1 MVWVLYNITTVRELG
16 MYSRIKRMKAMKL
29 YSETGS
35 VTEVIRVL
43 GYPTRRTLYN
53 WLEEEGE
60 QDGKASPFRIGGRS
74 ERAAHMTDDL
84 RKEALRRCFENGENV
99 GKVAK
104 EIGCSRASIYN
115 WKKKFGE

>member
-1 MVWVLYNITTVRELG
+1 

-35 VTEVIRVL
+35 VTEVIRTL

-53 WLEEEGE
+53 WLEEDGIQGE
-60 QDGKASPFRIGGRS
+60 ENSPFRIGGHS
-74 ERAAHMTDDL
+74 GRAAHLTDQI
-84 RKEALRRCFENGENV
+84 RKEALRRCFEEGENV
-99 GKVAK
+99 AKVAY

>member
-1 MVWVLYNITTVRELG
+1 MDNLLE
-16 MYSRIKRMKAMKL
+16 A
-29 YSETGS
+29 
-35 VTEVIRVL
+35 EVADATIGERVSS
-43 GYPTRRTLYN
+43 GACKDAAN

>member
-1 MVWVLYNITTVRELG
+1 

-53 WLEEEGE
+53 WLEEDGIQGGE
-60 QDGKASPFRIGGRS
+60 NNAFRPGGHS
-74 ERAAHMTDDL
+74 ERAAHLTDDV
-84 RKEALRRCFENGENV
+84 RREALRRCFEQGENV